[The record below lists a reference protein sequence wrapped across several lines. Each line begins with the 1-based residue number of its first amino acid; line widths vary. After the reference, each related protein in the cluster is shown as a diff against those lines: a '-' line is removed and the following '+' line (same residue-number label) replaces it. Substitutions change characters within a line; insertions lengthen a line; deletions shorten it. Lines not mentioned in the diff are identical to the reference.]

1 MKNAGIKYSEEAIE
15 KVLAGLRDADAPSGM
30 ERRILEGLEERAA
43 ARSRAGWRWWLPVW
57 LVAPARP
64 VAVGSL
70 VCGAAF
76 AGIFVVVLGIPA
88 IRRLGHVPSQVKG
101 NSVPAGSMREANP
114 EAAKRVQ
121 PALSRRDLRS
131 LRVTAEA
138 GETSARSVEAGMA
151 RVWDRV
157 WDRDSDSDSV
167 ALEEMH
173 AASRPAPPMPLTE
186 QERLLLRL
194 VHKDDPV
201 ELAMLDSM
209 LDPKLRA
216 LQDSEDKAE
225 FQRFFGQST
234 KQVVPEQP
242 VTESAAPQ
250 QSTTEEIAPGQS
262 ATEEA
267 TPAQPGTE
275 QAVPKQT
282 VPEQTT
288 PEQVT
293 PEQRVPEQPVPD
305 QPAQQQPSTPER
317 SAPDHFNQAAIN
329 HAASNAKANENGR

>member
-1 MKNAGIKYSEEAIE
+1 MKNAGMKNAGLKKSGEAIE
-15 KVLAGLRDADAPSGM
+15 KVLAGLRDADAPVGM
-30 ERRILEGLEERAA
+30 ERRILDGLEERAA
-43 ARSRAGWRWWLPVW
+43 ARSRSGWRWWLPVW

-70 VCGAAF
+70 VCGAAL
-76 AGIFVVVLGIPA
+76 AGIFVVALGIPA
-88 IRRLGHVPSQVKG
+88 IRRLGHAPLQVKG
-101 NSVPAGSMREANP
+101 NAVPAGSLREANP
-114 EAAKRVQ
+114 EAAKRVR
-121 PALSRRDLRS
+121 PVLSRPGLRS

-138 GETSARSVEAGMA
+138 GKTSAGSVEAGMA
-151 RVWDRV
+151 RDW
-157 WDRDSDSDSV
+157 DSDSV
-167 ALEEMH
+167 ALDEMH

-209 LDPKLRA
+209 LDSKLRA

-250 QSTTEEIAPGQS
+250 QSTTEQIAPGQS

-288 PEQVT
+288 PEQAA

-305 QPAQQQPSTPER
+305 QPTQQPSTPER
-317 SAPDHFNQAAIN
+317 SAPDQSTTQQATPRPTRTGD
-329 HAASNAKANENGR
+329 KE

>member
-1 MKNAGIKYSEEAIE
+1 MKNAGMKNSGEAME
-15 KVLAGLRDADAPSGM
+15 KVLTGLRDADAPAGM
-30 ERRILEGLEERAA
+30 ERRILDGLEERAA
-43 ARSRAGWRWWLPVW
+43 ARSRSGWRGWLPVW

-70 VCGAAF
+70 VFGAALT
-76 AGIFVVVLGIPA
+76 GMFVIALAIPA
-88 IRRLGHVPSQVKG
+88 IRRLGHAPLQVKG
-101 NSVPAGSMREANP
+101 KAVPAGSLLEANP
-114 EAAKRVQ
+114 EAAKSVR
-121 PALSRRDLRS
+121 PALSRPGLRS

-138 GETSARSVEAGMA
+138 GETSAGGVEAGMNS
-151 RVWDRV
+151 DM
-157 WDRDSDSDSV
+157 DSDSV

-209 LDPKLRA
+209 LDSKLRA

-250 QSTTEEIAPGQS
+250 QSTTEQKAPQS
-262 ATEEA
+262 ATEQA
-267 TPAQPGTE
+267 TPAQSGTE
-275 QAVPKQT
+275 QA

-288 PEQVT
+288 PEQAA
-293 PEQRVPEQPVPD
+293 PEQRVPD
-305 QPAQQQPSTPER
+305 QPTQPQATPER
-317 SAPDHFNQAAIN
+317 LAPDQSTTQQATP
-329 HAASNAKANENGR
+329 KPTRTGDKE

>member
-1 MKNAGIKYSEEAIE
+1 MKDAGIKYSYSEEAIE
-15 KVLAGLRDADAPSGM
+15 KVLAGLRDADAPAGM
-30 ERRILEGLEERAA
+30 ERRILDGLEERAA
-43 ARSRAGWRWWLPVW
+43 ARSRSGWRGWLPVW

-70 VCGAAF
+70 VCGAAL
-76 AGIFVVVLGIPA
+76 AGIFVVALAIPV
-88 IRRLGHVPSQVKG
+88 IRRLGHAPLQVKG
-101 NSVPAGSMREANP
+101 SAVPAGSLREANP
-114 EAAKRVQ
+114 EAAKSVR
-121 PALSRRDLRS
+121 PALSRPGLRS
-131 LRVTAEA
+131 LKVAEA
-138 GETSARSVEAGMA
+138 GETIVGGAEAGMA
-151 RVWDRV
+151 RDL
-157 WDRDSDSDSV
+157 DSDSV
-167 ALEEMH
+167 ALDEMH

-209 LDPKLRA
+209 LDAKLRA

-242 VTESAAPQ
+242 ATESAAPG
-250 QSTTEEIAPGQS
+250 QSTTEQAGPGQAGPGQP

-267 TPAQPGTE
+267 TPAQQPGTE
-275 QAVPKQT
+275 QGAPKQT
-282 VPEQTT
+282 VPELTT

-293 PEQRVPEQPVPD
+293 PEQPVPEQPVLD
-305 QPAQQQPSTPER
+305 QPTQQQPSTPER
-317 SAPDHFNQAAIN
+317 SAPDQSTTQQAT
-329 HAASNAKANENGR
+329 SRLTRTGDKE